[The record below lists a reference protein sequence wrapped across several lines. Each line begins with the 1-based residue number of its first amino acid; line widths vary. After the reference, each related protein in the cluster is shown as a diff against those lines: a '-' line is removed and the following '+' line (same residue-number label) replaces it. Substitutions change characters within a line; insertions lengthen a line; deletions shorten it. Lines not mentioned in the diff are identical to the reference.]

1 MEKAFEQLWEFHEV
15 YNCARSNT
23 VKFSDDA
30 TREMRINI
38 LKEEWEEYLAA
49 EEENDIVEVA
59 DALADII
66 YIAIGTAVSYG
77 IPMDKIFNEV
87 HASNMSKLDE
97 DGNPIYREDGKI
109 LKGANYFKPDVKGI
123 LEGSKGNV
131 GTRDV

>member
-1 MEKAFEQLWEFHEV
+1 MEKAFEKLWEFHTV

-23 VKFSDDA
+23 IKFPDQA
-30 TREMRINI
+30 TRDMRINI
-38 LKEEWEEYLAA
+38 LKEEWEEYLQA
-49 EEENDIVEVA
+49 EKESDIVEIA

-97 DGNPIYREDGKI
+97 NGNPIYREDGKI
-109 LKGANYFKPDVKGI
+109 LKGPNYFKPDIKGI
-123 LEGSKGNV
+123 IERS
-131 GTRDV
+131 